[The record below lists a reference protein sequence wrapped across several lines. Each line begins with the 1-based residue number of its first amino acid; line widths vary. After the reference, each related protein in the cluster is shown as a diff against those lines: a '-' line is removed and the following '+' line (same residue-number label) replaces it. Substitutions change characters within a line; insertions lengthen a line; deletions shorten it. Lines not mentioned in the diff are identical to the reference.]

1 MKFKFYRETI
11 TTITE
16 AAAEQILKLN
26 QRLVKLT
33 RSHCYAEALRLFTQI
48 NSLESVR
55 PDHYTLSAAVTA
67 CANCRDVVFGTQLH
81 ASAIRS
87 GLRAYPHVA
96 NPLLSLYAKAEDLKS
111 VKWVFDEIENPDVYS
126 WTTLLSACMKLGHV
140 DYACDVFDKMPPKGS
155 VAIWNAMITGCAE
168 NGSEE
173 VAFSLFCEM
182 HKMDVKH
189 DNYSLASV
197 LSLCSLEALGFGR
210 QVHSLVIRTG
220 FLGRASVVNALLTMY
235 FNCRSVSDAFE
246 VFEDAEEN
254 VVCDQI
260 TFNVMIDGL
269 VSVGRDEE
277 ALRMFEGMQ
286 DACLRPTDLTFI
298 SVMSSCS
305 AARVANHVHAQ
316 AIKLGFEA
324 FTSVSNAAINMYSGC
339 GDLQAAYLVFRI
351 LEEKDLITWN
361 TMISTYAQVNNSELA
376 ILIYLQMQRVGE
388 KPDEFTFGSLLAS
401 SVFIEIVQMVQAL
414 AYKNG
419 LIFKIQV
426 SNAMVSKYAKQGQMS
441 LAYQTFQDI
450 NYKNLI
456 SWNAIISG
464 FLFNGMVNEGLEQ
477 FHELLMSEL
486 RPDVYTLSIILSLCA
501 SISSLRDGKQVH
513 SYILKFGLS
522 HQMCLG
528 NALITM
534 YAKCGV
540 LDWSVR
546 VFDAMIEKDT
556 VSWNALI
563 SAYAQHGQG
572 KEAVDCFEAMQDL
585 SSIKPDQATF
595 TAVLSACSHAGLVVD
610 GTRIFNSMISNYGFI
625 PEIDH
630 FSCIIDLLGRAG
642 YLDEAETVINSKEIE
657 AHPNIWWT
665 LFSSCAAHG
674 NLRLGRIVAGYL
686 LETEQNNPSVYVLL
700 ASIYAAA
707 GQWEEA
713 ANVRELMNRIRE
725 AKIPGCSWTN
735 S

>member
-1 MKFKFYRETI
+1 
-11 TTITE
+11 
-16 AAAEQILKLN
+16 
-26 QRLVKLT
+26 
-33 RSHCYAEALRLFTQI
+33 
-48 NSLESVR
+48 
-55 PDHYTLSAAVTA
+55 
-67 CANCRDVVFGTQLH
+67 
-81 ASAIRS
+81 
-87 GLRAYPHVA
+87 
-96 NPLLSLYAKAEDLKS
+96 
-111 VKWVFDEIENPDVYS
+111 
-126 WTTLLSACMKLGHV
+126 
-140 DYACDVFDKMPPKGS
+140 
-155 VAIWNAMITGCAE
+155 
-168 NGSEE
+168 
-173 VAFSLFCEM
+173 
-182 HKMDVKH
+182 
-189 DNYSLASV
+189 
-197 LSLCSLEALGFGR
+197 
-210 QVHSLVIRTG
+210 
-220 FLGRASVVNALLTMY
+220 
-235 FNCRSVSDAFE
+235 
-246 VFEDAEEN
+246 
-254 VVCDQI
+254 
-260 TFNVMIDGL
+260 
-269 VSVGRDEE
+269 
-277 ALRMFEGMQ
+277 
-286 DACLRPTDLTFI
+286 
-298 SVMSSCS
+298 
-305 AARVANHVHAQ
+305 
-316 AIKLGFEA
+316 
-324 FTSVSNAAINMYSGC
+324 
-339 GDLQAAYLVFRI
+339 
-351 LEEKDLITWN
+351 
-361 TMISTYAQVNNSELA
+361 
-376 ILIYLQMQRVGE
+376 MQRAGE

-426 SNAMVSKYAKQGQMS
+426 SNAMVSAYAKQGQMS